1 MEDMLGLNDRVPKFV
16 KKYGSLKD
24 HIRGAIE
31 GYANEVRERSFPAS
45 EHTYSMRKAAE

>member
-1 MEDMLGLNDRVPKFV
+1 MDHDESLE
-16 KKYGSLKD
+16 LKD

-31 GYANEVRERSFPAS
+31 GYAGEVRERNFPAP